1 MIPRMARIR
10 LVRGSST
17 ENYQGILPPLVV
29 ESEETFLRTS
39 FCPYST
45 KNQFSKTTQNGSFD
59 FNKMTFL

>member
-39 FCPYST
+39 FLPI
-45 KNQFSKTTQNGSFD
+45 
-59 FNKMTFL
+59 